1 MFGNKQEIS
10 AGNES
15 TNIQGNKIAVIQ
27 QNGLSY
33 QEVRQVAMDVFK
45 SNFYDIGDKA
55 TQVATKRAE
64 EIINKYI
71 EELQKKSPLSIQNTQ
86 DPDVRYSLYEVQK
99 SYARDGNIGKS
110 ELLVNL
116 LVERTMIEQH
126 SFETIVLNEAL
137 ITVPKLTLEQVNI
150 LSLIF
155 IVTEIYLK
163 DNPPFEFYY
172 NTFFDK
178 YLDIINIPDGRM
190 FYEHLM
196 YSGCITMDT
205 YSEQLKPLIEQFN
218 SHPNFASFPKLVR
231 LENSWN
237 VSPISHS
244 SLSPVGIAIAIGNLK
259 VKLEVDGLV
268 TLNDY
273 LVD

>member
-1 MFGNKQEIS
+1 MGNKQEIT
-10 AGNES
+10 AGNAS
-15 TNIQGNKIAVIQ
+15 TNIQANKLTVIQ
-27 QNGLSY
+27 PNNLSY

-64 EIINKYI
+64 DIINKYI
-71 EELQKKSPLSIQNTQ
+71 EELQKKSALSLQNTQ
-86 DPDVRYSLYEVQK
+86 DPDIRYSLYEVQK
-99 SYARDGNIGKS
+99 SYARDGSIEKS

-116 LVERTMIEQH
+116 LVERTMIKQH

-137 ITVPKLTLEQVNI
+137 ITVPKLTLEHVNI

-172 NTFFDK
+172 NTFFDQ
-178 YLDIINIPDGRM
+178 YLDIINIPEGRM

-205 YSEQLKPLIEQFN
+205 HSEQLKPLIEQFN

-244 SLSPVGIAIAIGNLK
+244 SLSPVGIAIAISNLK
-259 VKLEVDGLV
+259 VKLEIDGLV

-273 LVD
+273 LVN